1 MGPISRRS
9 ALAAGLA
16 AAALPGVAA
25 AAPGVAGPGDMS
37 LGPATAP
44 IKVVEYASL
53 SCGHCAHFNEE
64 TFPAFKKKYIDT
76 GRVQYTIKELLTP
89 PAQLAMAGFLMA
101 RCAGPSKYFKVVDEV
116 FRSQTQ
122 WREGADIR
130 GIYLGIA
137 KANGL
142 TEEQFETCL
151 QDKDAQTAL
160 AERVKRAAEQDGV
173 DSTPTFFV
181 NGVKVESQGVPT
193 LAELDA
199 AITAATR
206 RR

>member
-1 MGPISRRS
+1 MLSRR
-9 ALAAGLA
+9 
-16 AAALPGVAA
+16 PFVAA
-25 AAPGVAGPGDMS
+25 VLVAGVLATGAAIAAPAASPDDMS
-37 LGPATAP
+37 MGNPKAK
-44 IKVVEYASL
+44 IEVIEYASVV
-53 SCGHCAHFNEE
+53 CPHCAQFNADV
-64 TFPAFKKKYIDT
+64 FPAFKKKYIDS

-89 PAQLAMAGFLMA
+89 PAELAVAGFLMA
-101 RCAGPSKYFKVVDEV
+101 RCAGPAKYFKVVDEV
-116 FRSQTQ
+116 FRSQAQ
-122 WREGADIR
+122 WQPGADIR

-142 TEEQFETCL
+142 TEAQFEACIRDKPA
-151 QDKDAQTAL
+151 QDAL
-160 AERVKRAAEQDGV
+160 GERVKRSAEQDGV

-199 AITAATR
+199 AIAAATR